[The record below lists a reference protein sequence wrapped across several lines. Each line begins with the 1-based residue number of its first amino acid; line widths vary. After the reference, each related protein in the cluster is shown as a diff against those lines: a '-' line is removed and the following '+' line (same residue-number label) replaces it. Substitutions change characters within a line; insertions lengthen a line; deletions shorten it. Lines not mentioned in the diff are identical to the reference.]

1 MFYDNFKKI
10 CSEKGIRPTKVIS
23 DLGLS
28 SSNMTNWKNGRTP
41 KTEVAQK
48 IADYLGVSLDYL
60 LGNTNSLFNEMVN
73 RVYNVASKGLDFK
86 TENLIPVLGCVR
98 AGYPMYAE
106 ENIIDYEEI
115 SNEMARSGEYFA
127 LKVKGDSMIPR
138 FVDGDI
144 VIVKKCE
151 TVENGEIAI
160 VMVGQD
166 EATIKKFYRT
176 AVGVQLVATNPN
188 YPAMTFTPEQVDSL
202 PVTISGKVVELR
214 AKF

>member
-1 MFYDNFKKI
+1 MFFDIFRQL
-10 CSEKGIRPTKVIS
+10 CEEKGKSMTACAIDMGISKSLITSWRIKGFAPNQKTLIKIS
-23 DLGLS
+23 DYF
-28 SSNMTNWKNGRTP
+28 NVP
-41 KTEVAQK
+41 
-48 IADYLGVSLDYL
+48 IDYL
-60 LGNTNSLFNEMVN
+60 LE
-73 RVYNVASKGLDFK
+73 KEK
-86 TENLIPVLGCVR
+86 TAPKNKIPVLGSVR

-115 SNEMARSGEYFA
+115 SNEMALSGEYFA

-166 EATIKKFYRT
+166 EATIKKFYKT